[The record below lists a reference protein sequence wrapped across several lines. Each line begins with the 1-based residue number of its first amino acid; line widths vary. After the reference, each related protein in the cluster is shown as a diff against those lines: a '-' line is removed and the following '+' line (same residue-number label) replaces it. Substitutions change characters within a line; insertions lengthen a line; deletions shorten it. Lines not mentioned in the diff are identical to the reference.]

1 MNKEIARKKFNVTLL
16 GESDVGKTRMTN
28 TYFGKLDENDTILS
42 TIGIESTIDKATF
55 DGIEYKFKIYDTAG
69 QERYKSISRSA
80 IKINDGFL
88 LVFSV
93 ANRKSFELIDDWLK
107 SIIQEVDIK
116 KKIIYLV
123 GNKIDLD
130 DRQVTN
136 EEAVTYAGLK
146 NIKYFETSAKTGFGI
161 KEVFNQL
168 YQDIYDLFKA
178 SRPSIETNSNNIELG
193 KSQQTK
199 KRKYC

>member
-93 ANRKSFELIDDWLK
+93 ANRNSFELIDDWLK

-116 KKIIYLV
+116 KK
-123 GNKIDLD
+123 
-130 DRQVTN
+130 
-136 EEAVTYAGLK
+136 
-146 NIKYFETSAKTGFGI
+146 
-161 KEVFNQL
+161 
-168 YQDIYDLFKA
+168 
-178 SRPSIETNSNNIELG
+178 NNIFSW
-193 KSQQTK
+193 K
-199 KRKYC
+199 

>member
-1 MNKEIARKKFNVTLL
+1 M
-16 GESDVGKTRMTN
+16 
-28 TYFGKLDENDTILS
+28 IL
-42 TIGIESTIDKATF
+42 
-55 DGIEYKFKIYDTAG
+55 
-69 QERYKSISRSA
+69 
-80 IKINDGFL
+80 
-88 LVFSV
+88 
-93 ANRKSFELIDDWLK
+93 
-107 SIIQEVDIK
+107 K

-178 SRPSIETNSNNIELG
+178 SRPSIETNNNNIELG